1 MEEKKRVKRIFKI
14 FTIPSLIVLLLIL
27 IVPTFGWFI
36 YNRVIDANIEAR
48 VKAWDIGLTGA
59 DDNEITFIISDQ
71 LYPGMNDIQET
82 AEITNNGELGARVST
97 SISEITLFGVNYK
110 LGTGVGEYTQA
121 ELQALLDSWPIDVD
135 IQFGEEIINQGSMAN
150 LTLRISWPYENPAC
164 SGQADVTPCDALD
177 TEWGTKSYEY
187 KRSNPNKPSI
197 IIKAAIKAE
206 QIEE

>member
-1 MEEKKRVKRIFKI
+1 MILKKKKKRVKRIFKI

-82 AEITNNGELGARVST
+82 AEITV
-97 SISEITLFGVNYK
+97 
-110 LGTGVGEYTQA
+110 
-121 ELQALLDSWPIDVD
+121 
-135 IQFGEEIINQGSMAN
+135 
-150 LTLRISWPYENPAC
+150 
-164 SGQADVTPCDALD
+164 
-177 TEWGTKSYEY
+177 
-187 KRSNPNKPSI
+187 
-197 IIKAAIKAE
+197 AAG
-206 QIEE
+206 